1 MIDTNDSEFLSRI
14 EDKSLLSKVMPY
26 AAAAAMIN
34 AGDIIG
40 ISGFT
45 PCGYPKI
52 TMHEL
57 AERMK
62 QTPFQVDIWTG
73 ASTGS
78 QIDTEL
84 VAVNGVRVRMP
95 YQTNANLRKAINNG
109 QVSYYDLHLSHVAQ
123 QVRAGFFTNVKGE
136 RVTGPDFA
144 VVEACKI
151 GPNGEIYPTTAI
163 GNSPVYVD
171 TAKKV
176 IVEVNTTS
184 HSAS

>member
-14 EDKSLLSKVMPY
+14 EDKSLLSKVMPG

-73 ASTGS
+73 APVPRS
-78 QIDTEL
+78 I
-84 VAVNGVRVRMP
+84 
-95 YQTNANLRKAINNG
+95 
-109 QVSYYDLHLSHVAQ
+109 
-123 QVRAGFFTNVKGE
+123 
-136 RVTGPDFA
+136 
-144 VVEACKI
+144 
-151 GPNGEIYPTTAI
+151 PNWLL
-163 GNSPVYVD
+163 
-171 TAKKV
+171 
-176 IVEVNTTS
+176 
-184 HSAS
+184 